1 MNQLDFPVLSLMMGL
16 PMLAAIICL
25 FLNAQA
31 ARLLALAT
39 TLALFVLGVVL
50 WINYDIG
57 GPQWQYVERAELFG
71 NFAWALGIDGI
82 SMMLIMLTV
91 FLMPICIGASWE
103 AIQDRVGEYMA
114 AFLFMEVLMIGVFAA
129 QDLFLFYILF
139 EAGLIPMYLIIG
151 IWGGANRIYAS
162 YKFFLYTLLG
172 SVVMLIA
179 MLWMVQEAGT
189 SDIPTLLNYDF
200 DPSAQ
205 TWLWLAFFASFAVK
219 MPMWPVHTWLPDA
232 HVQAP
237 TAGSVILA
245 GVLLK
250 MGGYGF
256 LRFSIPMFP
265 EASEQFIWLIFILSM
280 VAVVYTSLVALVQQD
295 MKKLIAYSSVA
306 HMAIVTLG
314 LFAFNRQGIEGA
326 IIVMLSHGL
335 VSGALFLCVGVIY
348 DRLHTREISRYGGLS
363 INMPKYALLFMLFTM
378 ASVGLPG
385 TSGFV
390 GEFLSLVGLYKVN
403 SWVTLVATTGI
414 ILGAGYMLY
423 LYRRVAFGELVHEDV
438 KAMPD
443 LSKREMALLAPIAAA
458 VMWMGVYPESFLAP
472 IRGDVG
478 TLVARIDRA
487 APEGDAHLKMGS
499 AEAVTEQKLSSADG
513 ESH

>member
-1 MNQLDFPVLSLMMGL
+1 MNQLDFPILSLMMGL

-103 AIQDRVGEYMA
+103 AIQERVGEYMA

-179 MLWMVQEAGT
+179 MLWMVQDAGT

-200 DPSAQ
+200 DPAAQ

-363 INMPKYALLFMLFTM
+363 INMPKYALLFMLLT
-378 ASVGLPG
+378 LYNP
-385 TSGFV
+385 TSDR
-390 GEFLSLVGLYKVN
+390 N
-403 SWVTLVATTGI
+403 SPTNPL
-414 ILGAGYMLY
+414 
-423 LYRRVAFGELVHEDV
+423 
-438 KAMPD
+438 
-443 LSKREMALLAPIAAA
+443 
-458 VMWMGVYPESFLAP
+458 
-472 IRGDVG
+472 
-478 TLVARIDRA
+478 
-487 APEGDAHLKMGS
+487 
-499 AEAVTEQKLSSADG
+499 
-513 ESH
+513 